1 MKRIVIS
8 AQRLREAIHGIAG
21 KRLTGKLEINFSQ
34 GTPAGTLAW
43 SSSSD
48 VEPIAE
54 PQRDPVDV
62 ALREVNRRYG
72 GDLNAFFADVA
83 SHQSVAVDKTP

>member
-1 MKRIVIS
+1 MKRVVIS
-8 AQRLREAIHGIAG
+8 AQRLREAIHGISG

-34 GTPAGTLAW
+34 GTPAGTVAW

-54 PQRDPVDV
+54 PQRDPIDV

-83 SHQSVAVDKTP
+83 SRQPAKANGTS